1 MLAAAVAALTYLL
14 ALGALYVPAATLTI
28 GPLDTA
34 EGFIRVWSDR
44 GRGFYIG
51 DSVRVRFDQEGKALV
66 SVPDGAARLRIERA
80 RDSTNSSP
88 PVLLTLGN
96 ARVADPCQWNNGTCD
111 VDLRRHTKRV
121 PLAVHVIVALIS
133 IALVFGS
140 AVWVARSGVRAE
152 RGATI
157 SGISWIPAWALFGA
171 LSLAV
176 SRAGDVY
183 RLLIH
188 DVDKPPYWPISVF
201 DPVVPKGFTILL
213 GIALA
218 VIAAAPIVAPRTPG
232 TLSLGTAFASAAL
245 LLAGSNLLQ
254 GCADALITPTVGKG
268 MYWAEAVNVPTA
280 LEFLRTFND
289 RQLEL
294 GVHGRTHPPGAIL
307 TYYFL
312 YRVFSQPALVSLAV
326 GFVGFFGTGL
336 LVYRMLRANASVAAA
351 TSATAL
357 LLFLPAVQVYFV
369 SSLDAVICFSFTA
382 TLYASYRWHGIV
394 RDLGTAVTIALSM
407 LLSFAFLWLLAT
419 LICFELRT
427 RRELR
432 RLVAPIC
439 APIICV
445 LGLEYLTGFDWCRA
459 LRTATLRENP
469 GGFWLVANPGTYF
482 FTRLEG
488 IAELVL
494 FASPPLVYEWVKRLR
509 QETRP
514 SDFVTLS
521 KIGLAVLLSTFLTGA
536 FKTGETAR
544 ACSFIY
550 PLVVLPLASCA
561 PNRAAFEN
569 NRQLLIALVIQTV
582 VMQLFGSY
590 YW

>member
-1 MLAAAVAALTYLL
+1 M
-14 ALGALYVPAATLTI
+14 
-28 GPLDTA
+28 
-34 EGFIRVWSDR
+34 
-44 GRGFYIG
+44 
-51 DSVRVRFDQEGKALV
+51 
-66 SVPDGAARLRIERA
+66 
-80 RDSTNSSP
+80 
-88 PVLLTLGN
+88 
-96 ARVADPCQWNNGTCD
+96 
-111 VDLRRHTKRV
+111 
-121 PLAVHVIVALIS
+121 
-133 IALVFGS
+133 
-140 AVWVARSGVRAE
+140 
-152 RGATI
+152 
-157 SGISWIPAWALFGA
+157 
-171 LSLAV
+171 
-176 SRAGDVY
+176 
-183 RLLIH
+183 LIH